1 MAPAIIARTT
11 LGGIPRVS
19 SGTKEV
25 WAAALLADS
34 GAATPRMF
42 PFPKLSGLRE
52 LFFSIM

>member
-1 MAPAIIARTT
+1 MAPAIIASTT

-34 GAATPRMF
+34 GAATPRIF
-42 PFPKLSGLRE
+42 PLPKLSGLRAI
-52 LFFSIM
+52 FFSIM